1 MTASASTTK
10 VALITGGG
18 TGIGRA
24 IASALHRD
32 DHTVAILGRRPE
44 RLESSEGFHAYA
56 CDISDSAAVRETVAK
71 LLSDLG
77 RLDVLVNNAG
87 VIRNG
92 SLEDTTEEDIKYQV
106 NVNVLGTIHM
116 TKACLP
122 SLKACKGSIINVS
135 STLAWLPILEHS
147 IYTATKG
154 AIEAFNR
161 AMALELGPSGVRV
174 NCISPALT
182 RTDIYYADG
191 MDKQGF
197 DSHDGGVRGQV
208 PARASWRARGR
219 GGADR
224 LSGLRTSWLDDRL
237 RDPGRQ
243 RLQERGVQTT
253 VATGGALLHRLDPLR
268 LVRGW
273 RDDLE
278 ELEVLGVLHQVVD
291 DACRHVHAAARRHV
305 DLAGAL
311 EEELGLSPEHVE
323 HLERDVV
330 AVVTEVLRA
339 RLGRRENAGLESA
352 FRGPYEAQVA
362 DLEDA
367 IRVEVLVLR
376 AVGMADRDIGLA
388 QVHVVLPS
396 FESVILS
403 SGGPFGGKVGGLF
416 PQRFHPT
423 PGSPNVG
430 GWGAGRHAAALAPPL
445 PRQHDQAAHS
455 GRLRPA
461 NPLHR
466 SEATPPHH

>member
-92 SLEDTTEEDIKYQV
+92 SLEDTTEEDVEYQV
-106 NVNVLGTIHM
+106 NVNVLGTINM

-161 AMALELGPSGVRV
+161 AMALELGPFGVRV

-182 RTDIYYADG
+182 RSEIYHADG
-191 MDKQGF
+191 MDEQSF
-197 DSHDGGVRGQV
+197 DAMMEEFG
-208 PARASWRARGR
+208 ARY
-219 GGADR
+219 
-224 LSGLRTSWLDDRL
+224 L
-237 RDPGRQ
+237 
-243 RLQERGVQTT
+243 
-253 VATGGALLHRLDPLR
+253 
-268 LVRGW
+268 
-273 RDDLE
+273 
-278 ELEVLGVLHQVVD
+278 
-291 DACRHVHAAARRHV
+291 
-305 DLAGAL
+305 
-311 EEELGLSPEHVE
+311 
-323 HLERDVV
+323 
-330 AVVTEVLRA
+330 
-339 RLGRRENAGLESA
+339 LGRVGEPEDVAELAAFLVSERAGWMT
-352 FRGPYEAQVA
+352 G
-362 DLEDA
+362 
-367 IRVEVLVLR
+367 
-376 AVGMADRDIGLA
+376 
-388 QVHVVLPS
+388 
-396 FESVILS
+396 SVIPVD
-403 SGGPFGGKVGGLF
+403 SGYRSVGF
-416 PQRFHPT
+416 KQ
-423 PGSPNVG
+423 
-430 GWGAGRHAAALAPPL
+430 
-445 PRQHDQAAHS
+445 Q
-455 GRLRPA
+455 
-461 NPLHR
+461 
-466 SEATPPHH
+466 